1 MAFHKHRSAFFDA
14 LNGKE
19 VPIETIPQEMLSLI
33 GVEAQSLPLF
43 AFSNEELLPEGST
56 HTRPLQITIKCLGAK
71 VPMVLFDNGSALNV
85 LLGYV
90 PFKSYCMTL

>member
-19 VPIETIPQEMLSLI
+19 VPIETIPQEVLSLI

-56 HTRPLQITIKCLGAK
+56 YTRPLQITISAW
-71 VPMVLFDNGSALNV
+71 VLMFQWYFLIMG
-85 LLGYV
+85 
-90 PFKSYCMTL
+90 PH